1 MQSLCPEYEQEINPT
16 VRESSVQANENEI
29 LALAAMLDKLDIAA
43 CSTNVM
49 PSK

>member
-1 MQSLCPEYEQEINPT
+1 MAVSLCPEYEQEINPT

-29 LALAAMLDKLDIAA
+29 LALAVMLNIAA
-43 CSTNVM
+43 RSRNAM